1 MISRQLEKK
10 IKQAARQFPI
20 VSVMGPRQSGKT
32 TLVKSI
38 FPKAEYVSF
47 EDPDVRRNVEADPRG
62 FLTSYKSMLIIYEVQ
77 RIPEVFSYVQAIVD
91 ERGKNGQF
99 IFTGSQNY
107 LLHEKISQ
115 SLAGRVAILRLLPL
129 SLQELMAAGQKISSA
144 DAILQKGFYP
154 ALWKKRTDTGL
165 YYSSYVNTYLE
176 RDVRQIQNI
185 GNLTQFQNFI
195 RLCAGRAGQILNL
208 TSLGNDCG
216 ISHNTAKAW
225 LSILESSFI
234 ISLLQPYFENYNKRI
249 VKSPK
254 LYFYD
259 SGLLCYLL
267 DISKAAQLQHHYMKG
282 QLLENFVFSE
292 LVKSAYNQGQQARLY
307 YWRDKTGNEVDF
319 LIQYAGYKR
328 LIEVKSGKTINTD
341 FFRGLDYFRRIY
353 KGKDRIRTSLI
364 YSGDNEYT
372 YQQTSV
378 FNWKNTEAAAK

>member
-1 MISRQLEKK
+1 MIPRLLAKK
-10 IKQAARQFPI
+10 IQQASRQFPI
-20 VSVMGPRQSGKT
+20 VSLMGPRQSGKT
-32 TLVKSI
+32 TLVKSL
-38 FPKAEYVSF
+38 FPRADYVSF
-47 EDPDVRRNVEADPRG
+47 EDPDIRRNATTDLRG
-62 FLTSYKSMLIIYEVQ
+62 FLSSYKKMLIIDEVQ
-77 RIPEVFSYVQAIVD
+77 RIPEVFSYIQAIVD

-129 SLQELMAAGQKISSA
+129 SLSELLQGDKKIISL
-144 DAILQKGFYP
+144 DTILQKGFYP
-154 ALWKKRTDTGL
+154 ALWKQRTNTAL

-185 GNLTQFQNFI
+185 GSLTLFQNFI

-225 LSILESSFI
+225 LSVLESSFI
-234 ISLLQPYFENYNKRI
+234 VHLLQPFYENYNKRI

-259 SGLLCYLL
+259 SGLLCHLL
-267 DISKAAQLQHHYMKG
+267 DISQPKQVQQHYMKG
-282 QLLENFVFSE
+282 SLMENFIFSE
-292 LVKSAYNQGQQARLY
+292 LVKQAYNNGQSSGLY

-319 LIQYAGYKR
+319 LLSGSGYKK
-328 LIEVKSGKTINTD
+328 LIEVKSGKTVNTD
-341 FFRGLDYFRRIY
+341 FFRGIDYFRKIY
-353 KGKDRIRTSLI
+353 NGKSRIRASLI
-364 YSGDNEYT
+364 YSGDIEYNHK
-372 YQQTSV
+372 QTHIL
-378 FNWKNTEAAAK
+378 NWRHATDAAK